1 MRDRLI
7 LDLDLMLL
15 DVVDQIVGG
24 SVVFGDLAG
33 RLELLLDSLGQLLAQ
48 LNAPLVVRVDVPY
61 AALHEY
67 LVLVGGD

>member
-1 MRDRLI
+1 MRDRSI

-15 DVVDQIVGG
+15 DVVDQIVGR

>member
-1 MRDRLI
+1 MRDRSI

-24 SVVFGDLAG
+24 SVVSGDLAG

-61 AALHEY
+61 AALHKY